1 MAPGVATLSDHQP
14 ALDLG
19 HHESAP
25 MPVSLRRKLEGS
37 LPWYEPPANQGAA
50 APQTEPASASGI
62 VHLGSY
68 NREFWSIQ
76 RGLKAVTDR
85 HVSAA
90 EASVTGL
97 AARKVVSWHPN
108 FWHSV
113 PTPLKSES
121 RVIGFFYHH
130 LAELFDDPQIVA
142 GLCFTRHMRDTL
154 VRRQP
159 GKPVRVVRVGGTED
173 ANRHSLPVPPPH
185 DDRLVLLMA
194 GSANARM
201 GPAGTPGHAVSRKGV
216 DLIQKVAD
224 RLEPARFSWSFLGV
238 GWEPHAAELTRRGYS
253 VTYPGPLADPCHYP
267 YFQRADVYL
276 MLARLEGGPLTLL
289 EAMGVGLWPVCTP
302 TGVANEVVTPSVNGD
317 LLPAIRD
324 GNTEK
329 VADAVA
335 IALNRL
341 EPDAIRQ
348 TRLAVRQSVSAYNW
362 PNFREDV
369 MTFIG
374 EIFP

>member
-1 MAPGVATLSDHQP
+1 MMSDYPP
-14 ALDLG
+14 ALDEC
-19 HHESAP
+19 HDEPAP
-25 MPVSLRRKLEGS
+25 MPMSLRRKLEGS
-37 LPWYEPPANQGAA
+37 LPWYEPPPDRGGS
-50 APQTEPASASGI
+50 APQPEPASPSGV

-90 EASVTGL
+90 EASVAGL
-97 AARKVVSWHPN
+97 AGRKVVSWHPY

-113 PTPLKSES
+113 PAPQKSES

-130 LAELFDDPQIVA
+130 LAEFFDDPQVVA
-142 GLCFTRHMRDTL
+142 GLCFTRQMRDTL

-159 GKPVRVVRVGGTED
+159 DKPVRVVRVGGTEV
-173 ANRHSLPVPPPH
+173 AIRHSVAVPPPH
-185 DDRLVLLMA
+185 DGRLVLLMA

-201 GPAGTPGHAVSRKGV
+201 GSPGMPGHAVSRKGV

-238 GWEPHAAELTRRGYS
+238 GWEPHAEDLARRGYR

-302 TGVANEVVTPSVNGD
+302 TGVASDVVAPGVNGD
-317 LLPAIRD
+317 LVPAICN
-324 GNTEK
+324 GNIEE

-335 IALNRL
+335 VALHRL
-341 EPDAIRQ
+341 DPESIRQ
-348 TRLAVRQSVSAYNW
+348 TRLSVRQSVNDYNW
-362 PNFREDV
+362 RNFREDV
-369 MTFIG
+369 VTFIG